1 MAESRCTNNGSRTR
15 SSAKWTKNV
24 LARFAGLVILLTTAE
39 INMEWEPK
47 IGDLVWT
54 YGRLAMVTETDP
66 DNVYNNTYGYWVNI
80 EFIGSDDISRGAWK
94 LLNIEL
100 YNGDKHGKNTGDW

>member
-1 MAESRCTNNGSRTR
+1 
-15 SSAKWTKNV
+15 
-24 LARFAGLVILLTTAE
+24 
-39 INMEWEPK
+39 MEWEPK

-54 YGRLAMVTETDP
+54 YERLAMVTEA
-66 DNVYNNTYGYWVNI
+66 TYEEGHTWGYWVNI

-100 YNGDKHGKNTGDW
+100 YNGDKHGRT

>member
-1 MAESRCTNNGSRTR
+1 MAVATLGFSGIITVEFGCTNSGSRTR

-54 YGRLAMVTETDP
+54 YERLAMVTETEP
-66 DNVYNNTYGYWVNI
+66 DNAFNNRYGYWINI

-94 LLNIEL
+94 LLNI
-100 YNGDKHGKNTGDW
+100 

>member
-1 MAESRCTNNGSRTR
+1 
-15 SSAKWTKNV
+15 
-24 LARFAGLVILLTTAE
+24 
-39 INMEWEPK
+39 MEWEPK

-54 YGRLAMVTETDP
+54 YGRLAMVTSTEP
-66 DNVYNNTYGYWVNI
+66 DNAFNNRYGYWINI

-100 YNGDKHGKNTGDW
+100 YNGDRHGKNTGHW

>member
-1 MAESRCTNNGSRTR
+1 
-15 SSAKWTKNV
+15 
-24 LARFAGLVILLTTAE
+24 
-39 INMEWEPK
+39 MEWKPK

-54 YGRLAMVTETDP
+54 YGRLAMVTEAEP
-66 DNVYNNTYGYWVNI
+66 EGVYDTYGYWVNI

>member
-1 MAESRCTNNGSRTR
+1 
-15 SSAKWTKNV
+15 
-24 LARFAGLVILLTTAE
+24 
-39 INMEWEPK
+39 MEWEPK

-54 YGRLAMVTETDP
+54 YGRLAMVTETEP
-66 DNVYNNTYGYWVNI
+66 DNAYNSWGYWVNI

-100 YNGDKHGKNTGDW
+100 YNGDRHGKNTGHW